1 MIEKYKNLL
10 KQIEENKDKKII
22 FWGASLFL
30 ERFLKVNSLN
40 EYNILG
46 VIDKNESKKGRF
58 IGGLE
63 IFGVDDIEKLAP
75 DCIIFAIMHFD
86 VDRQE
91 ALNIEVKKRYP
102 NIELLPNVLIS
113 KKEVEPNIEQ
123 KIQATIDINHCLS
136 NKQYS
141 ELLDAQIFNNLI
153 NSVDWV
159 KSRDFIPTGGAA
171 TYTFLKNLFIIL
183 EYIQPKN
190 ILEFGMGQTSKLT
203 TPYVAYKQ
211 NKAKLT
217 IVEQDK
223 DWLDYFSKQ
232 LPKHENI
239 DLVYKK
245 ITDAI
250 INGTANTKYENLS
263 EITQNN
269 KYDLIVIDGPI
280 AGMDC
285 YPRSNIIDLIP
296 QNLAEDFIIILDDAE
311 RYGEKNTAELIF
323 NKLEEHN
330 IEYYKSYK
338 TSVKTQLVITSPS
351 YRFMSFY

>member
-1 MIEKYKNLL
+1 MIENYKNLL

-30 ERFLKVNSLN
+30 ERFLKANSLK

-46 VIDKNESKKGRF
+46 VVDKNENKKGSSVGSLK
-58 IGGLE
+58 IYGVEE
-63 IFGVDDIEKLAP
+63 IENLNP
-75 DCIIFAIMHFD
+75 DYVIFTIKNITEEE
-86 VDRQE
+86 QKI
-91 ALNIEVKKRYP
+91 LNDEIKKIYP
-102 NIELLPNVLIS
+102 NLKLLPNVLVA
-113 KKEVEPNIEQ
+113 KKEIEKSLQ
-123 KIQATIDINHCLS
+123 EIINFNHDLS
-136 NKQYS
+136 TKQYN

-153 NSVDWV
+153 NSVSWI
-159 KSRDFIPTGGAA
+159 KSKDFIPTGGAA

-203 TPYVAYKQ
+203 APYITYKQ

-232 LPKHENI
+232 LPKHKNI
-239 DLVYKK
+239 NLVYKK

-263 EITQNN
+263 KVTQDN
-269 KYDLIVIDGPI
+269 KYDLIIIDGPI
-280 AGMDC
+280 AGKDC
-285 YPRSNIIDLIP
+285 YPRTNIIDLIP
-296 QNLAEDFIIILDDAE
+296 QNLAKDFIIILDDAE
-311 RYGEKNTAELIF
+311 RYGEQNTAELIF
-323 NKLEEHN
+323 NKLEENN
-330 IEYYKSYK
+330 IEYCKSYK
-338 TSVKTQLVITSPS
+338 TSVKTQLVIASPS
-351 YRFMSFY
+351 YRFIAFY